1 MVQRVDLPEVREPGM
16 TKLPGPNLIPNSVPD
31 FITLIKSR
39 PLFALVNLQCR
50 I

>member
-1 MVQRVDLPEVREPGM
+1 MMQCLGLPEIREPDM
-16 TKLPGPNLIPNSVPD
+16 TKLLGPNSIPNSVSD

-39 PLFALVNLQCR
+39 PIFALVNLQGR